1 MTSIA
6 NKILIRQGKQDGRK
20 YLNFSSV
27 PFSLNENLFITCRS
41 VYGMSDRDVN
51 IRHSYLSL
59 IKACRQSDYRF

>member
-27 PFSLNENLFITCRS
+27 SFSLNENLFIRYVQECLW
-41 VYGMSDRDVN
+41 
-51 IRHSYLSL
+51 HE
-59 IKACRQSDYRF
+59 